1 MGRPAFELTPEARGD
16 AADIL
21 LTIADDSPRIAERV
35 RVQLL
40 EELRRIGRNPGL
52 GHYREDLLSRRYR
65 FWAFYRYVIV
75 YAWQTKPVRI
85 IAILHGARDLGAL
98 LGARGSWSE

>member
-1 MGRPAFELTPEARGD
+1 MERRTFDLTPEAR
-16 AADIL
+16 ADLAEIV
-21 LTIADDSPRIAERV
+21 LTIAEDSPRIAERI

-40 EELRRIGRNPGL
+40 EELRRLGRNPGV

-65 FWAFYRYVIV
+65 FWGFYRYVIV

-85 IAILHGARDLGAL
+85 IAALHGARDLGAL
-98 LGARGSWSE
+98 LGTRG

>member
-1 MGRPAFELTPEARGD
+1 MERRSFDLTPEARD
-16 AADIL
+16 DLVAIIL
-21 LTIADDSPRIAERV
+21 GIAEDSPRIAERI

-40 EELRRIGRNPGL
+40 EELRRLARNPGF

-65 FWAFYRYVIV
+65 FWGFYRYVIV

-85 IAILHGARDLGAL
+85 IAVLHGARDLGAL
-98 LGARGSWSE
+98 LGTRG